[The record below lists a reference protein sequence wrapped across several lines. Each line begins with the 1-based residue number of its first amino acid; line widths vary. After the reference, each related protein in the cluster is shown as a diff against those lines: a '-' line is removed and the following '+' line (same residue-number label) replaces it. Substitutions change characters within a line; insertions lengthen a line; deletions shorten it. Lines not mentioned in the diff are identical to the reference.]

1 MAMVRIHVII
11 GSRDYFLETYPREYP
26 NLMSLIS
33 NTILVD
39 DFGDCK
45 GMGRCGTCHIEV
57 IDGGLLIRS
66 EGNEGST
73 LGKLA
78 RTTEASRL
86 SCQIPVD
93 ESLNGAV
100 VRIISEDCMK

>member
-11 GSRDYFLETYPREYP
+11 GDKDYFLETYPREYP
-26 NLMSLIS
+26 NLMTLIS

-57 IDGGLLIRS
+57 IDGGLGIRS
-66 EGNEGST
+66 KGNENST
-73 LGKLA
+73 LAKLP
-78 RTTEASRL
+78 RTTEGSRL

-93 ESLNGAV
+93 ERLNGAV
-100 VRIISEDCMK
+100 VRIISENS

>member
-1 MAMVRIHVII
+1 MIRIHVII
-11 GSRDYFLETYPREYP
+11 GDEDYFLETSPRSYP
-26 NLMSLIS
+26 NLMALIS

-57 IDGGLLIRS
+57 IDGGVLIRS
-66 EGNEGST
+66 DGNENST
-73 LGKLA
+73 LAKLPH
-78 RTTEASRL
+78 TTEASRL

-93 ESLNGAV
+93 ERLNGAV
-100 VRIISEDCMK
+100 VRIISEDFLK